1 MERARLGYNQ
11 TDFAAIGGV
20 AINTQ
25 VRYEK
30 NSSEPTAGYL
40 LNIREKGA
48 DLMYILTGSRSLM
61 ASDGRAVYESTRK
74 DGFQTGGQ
82 LLAAEAAVLDL
93 ASDDAEL
100 LVTLAKKLAN
110 T

>member
-48 DLMYILTGSRSLM
+48 DLLFILTGSRSLM
-61 ASDGRAVYESTRK
+61 ASDGRAVYESNRK
-74 DGFQTGGQ
+74 DGFQTAGQ
-82 LLAAEAAVLDL
+82 LLAAEIAVMEL
-93 ASDDAEL
+93 AEDDAEAIL
-100 LVTLAKKLAN
+100 HIARKLSE
-110 T
+110 